1 MTPDEQARYN
11 LLKLMT
17 PDTAKFAIQ
26 LGAELSDRDA
36 LALEWLQLNRW
47 ITLIDVSTISAAPG
61 VFRIFLASEEA
72 ASWFRKMSN

>member
-26 LGAELSDRDA
+26 LGAELSPSEA

-47 ITLIDVSTISAAPG
+47 ITLIDVSTISAMPG
-61 VFRIFLASEEA
+61 VFRIFLVSEQA
-72 ASWFRKMSN
+72 VWWFRKMSY